1 MNENFEK
8 TKRIIEGQKKLMKE
22 DDLNIEFI
30 NKFNDDTIKKLAK
43 EFKLTEE
50 EISKLKEI

>member
-8 TKRIIEGQKKLMKE
+8 AKRIIEGQKKLMKE